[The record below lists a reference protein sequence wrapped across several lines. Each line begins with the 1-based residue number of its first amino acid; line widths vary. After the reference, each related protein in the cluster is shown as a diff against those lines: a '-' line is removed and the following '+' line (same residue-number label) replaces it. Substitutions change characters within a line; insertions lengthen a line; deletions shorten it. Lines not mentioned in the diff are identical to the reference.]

1 MRVPALAG
9 SVDPSE
15 SPQGE
20 VLLLR
25 ELAVRHTQLE
35 QSLRAGRTSLCI
47 CDGEWFHRDLKR
59 PAGPLGRQAFARPG
73 SRRTGRMLR

>member
-25 ELAVRHTQLE
+25 DLAVRHTQLE

-47 CDGEWFHRDLKR
+47 CDGEWFHRDLQR
-59 PAGPLGRQAFARPG
+59 PADPTGGAAERRPLDITA
-73 SRRTGRMLR
+73 SW